1 MNQATARSRD
11 RNFKRDFNQNPF
23 IVIWEVTRACQLHCL
38 HCRAEAQRI
47 RDPREL
53 TTEEG
58 YALIDA
64 IAEMDNPLLV
74 FTGGDPLE
82 RPDLFDF
89 IRYGRSKGLQV
100 SITPS
105 ATPKVTAEAIAAAKA
120 AGLERWAFSLDGS
133 NAEIHDKFRGTK
145 GSFDRTMTALGILRE
160 QGIPIQ
166 INTTVTRYNLD
177 DLERI
182 AQVVESFEAVLWSV
196 FFLVPTGRARAKDMV
211 TAREHEA
218 VMNWLYERSKRSS
231 FDVKTTAAPH
241 YRRVVIQHLKDEGNA
256 QQMANPREAAV
267 EGIGHE
273 TDTVPFKAPSMRG
286 FAVGPLGSG
295 IDPLRSGRGVNDGN
309 GFVFISHIGDV
320 YPSGFLPIKA
330 GNVRETSLSVLYRES
345 PVFKSLRDVN
355 QLKGKCGA
363 CEFRQVCGGSRARAY
378 AVTGDYL
385 ESDPSCAYIPRALVV
400 GE

>member
-1 MNQATARSRD
+1 MNQAVARLQD
-11 RNFKRDFNQNPF
+11 RNLKRNFNRDIKRDFNQNPF

-38 HCRAEAQRI
+38 HCRAEAQRH
-47 RDPREL
+47 RDEREL

-58 YALIDA
+58 FALIDA
-64 IAEMDNPLLV
+64 VAEMDHPLLV

-82 RPDLFDF
+82 RPDLYDF

-105 ATPKVTAEAIAAAKA
+105 ATPKVTAQAIADAKA
-120 AGLERWAFSLDGS
+120 AGLERWAFSLDGWC
-133 NAEIHDKFRGTK
+133 AEIHDKFRGTK
-145 GSFDRTMTALGILRE
+145 GSYDRTITALGILRDE
-160 QGIPIQ
+160 GIPIQ

-182 AQVVESFEAVLWSV
+182 AQVVESYGAVLWSV

-211 TAREHEA
+211 TADEHEA

-241 YRRVVIQHLKDEGNA
+241 YRRVVLQHLHDG
-256 QQMANPREAAV
+256 
-267 EGIGHE
+267 G
-273 TDTVPFKAPSMRG
+273 
-286 FAVGPLGSG
+286 GPDVLSS
-295 IDPLRSGRGVNDGN
+295 DPLRSTRGVNDGN

-320 YPSGFLPIKA
+320 YPSGFLPVKA
-330 GNVRETSLSVLYRES
+330 GNVRETSLSQLYRES

-355 QLKGKCGA
+355 QLKGKCRV

-378 AVTGDYL
+378 ALTGDYL
-385 ESDPSCAYIPRALVV
+385 ESDPSCAYVPRALAALN
-400 GE
+400 

>member
-1 MNQATARSRD
+1 MNQAVARLQD
-11 RNFKRDFNQNPF
+11 RNLKRNFNRDIKRDFNQNPF

-38 HCRAEAQRI
+38 HCRAEAQRH
-47 RDPREL
+47 RDEREL

-58 YALIDA
+58 FALIDA
-64 IAEMDNPLLV
+64 VAEMDHPLLV

-82 RPDLFDF
+82 RPDLYDF

-105 ATPKVTAEAIAAAKA
+105 ATPKVTAQAIADAKA
-120 AGLERWAFSLDGS
+120 AGLERWAFSLDGWC
-133 NAEIHDKFRGTK
+133 AEIHDKFRGTK
-145 GSFDRTMTALGILRE
+145 GSYDRTITALGILRDE
-160 QGIPIQ
+160 GIPIQ

-182 AQVVESFEAVLWSV
+182 AQVVESYGAVLWSV

-211 TAREHEA
+211 TADEHEA

-241 YRRVVIQHLKDEGNA
+241 YRRVVLQHLHD
-256 QQMANPREAAV
+256 AV
-267 EGIGHE
+267 E
-273 TDTVPFKAPSMRG
+273 PALLQS
-286 FAVGPLGSG
+286 
-295 IDPLRSGRGVNDGN
+295 DPLRSTRGVNDGN

-320 YPSGFLPIKA
+320 YPSGFLPVKA
-330 GNVRETSLSVLYRES
+330 GNVRETSLSQLYRES

-355 QLKGKCGA
+355 QLKGKCRV

-378 AVTGDYL
+378 ALTGDYL
-385 ESDPSCAYIPRALVV
+385 ESDPSCAYVPRALAALN
-400 GE
+400 

>member
-1 MNQATARSRD
+1 MNQAVARLQD
-11 RNFKRDFNQNPF
+11 RNLKRNFNRDIKRDFNQNPF

-38 HCRAEAQRI
+38 HCRAEAQRH
-47 RDPREL
+47 RDEREL

-58 YALIDA
+58 FALIDA
-64 IAEMDNPLLV
+64 VAEMDHPLLV

-82 RPDLFDF
+82 RPDLYDF

-105 ATPKVTAEAIAAAKA
+105 ATPKVTAQAIADAKA
-120 AGLERWAFSLDGS
+120 AGLERWAFSLDGWC
-133 NAEIHDKFRGTK
+133 AEIHDKFRGTK
-145 GSFDRTMTALGILRE
+145 GSYDRTITALGILRDE
-160 QGIPIQ
+160 GIPIQ

-182 AQVVESFEAVLWSV
+182 AQVVESYGAVLWSV

-211 TAREHEA
+211 TADEHEA

-241 YRRVVIQHLKDEGNA
+241 YRRVVLQHLHD
-256 QQMANPREAAV
+256 AV
-267 EGIGHE
+267 E
-273 TDTVPFKAPSMRG
+273 PALLQS
-286 FAVGPLGSG
+286 
-295 IDPLRSGRGVNDGN
+295 DPLRSTRGVNDGN

-320 YPSGFLPIKA
+320 YPSGFLPVKA
-330 GNVRETSLSVLYRES
+330 GNVRETSLSQLYRES

-355 QLKGKCGA
+355 QLKGKCRV

-378 AVTGDYL
+378 ALTGDYL
-385 ESDPSCAYIPRALVV
+385 ESDPSCAYVPRALAAPN
-400 GE
+400 